1 MKKIISALFAFA
13 FLTSAFHSQSV
24 SKPFVTSEGLSY
36 KFRYLSDDELD
47 LLPSLRADF
56 KDFSDWKL
64 DYTTSKEHDFR
75 SLNEIYDY
83 RLRNFSIVKDS
94 SKNQWLHFTMQAEK
108 DRVSPK
114 GKYPYVKIADEK
126 TWTLGSKG
134 SISFKLNTAASDSEN
149 GYFFLQLN
157 CRSPNKSV
165 SIAHMGYK
173 KGYIF
178 FRTIPDSAVNNVD
191 SQGYFKLCRY
201 SFGTTMDVNI
211 SMEGNKITATLT
223 DSKGKKY
230 EASYTYPEFLVK
242 DYECHYELCTTIEKF
257 ADSFAEV
264 YIRDFECK
272 VE

>member
-1 MKKIISALFAFA
+1 MKKIISALFACA

-64 DYTTSKEHDFR
+64 EYTTSKEHDFT

-83 RLRNFSIVKDS
+83 KLKFFSIVKDS

-114 GKYPYVKIADEK
+114 GKYPSVKIRSNK
-126 TWTLGSKG
+126 RWIFGSN
-134 SISFKLNTAASDSEN
+134 SSLSFKLNTATSDMEL
-149 GYFFLQLN
+149 GHIFAKIFL
-157 CRSPNKSV
+157 KSSSKLSNIV
-165 SIAHMGYK
+165 QVGYK
-173 KGYIF
+173 AGRIFLKTFPENKDAKIDEYICEY
-178 FRTIPDSAVNNVD
+178 AM
-191 SQGYFKLCRY
+191 
-201 SFGTTMDVNI
+201 GTTMDVKVE
-211 SMEGNKITATLT
+211 MKGNVVVVNLT
-223 DSKGKKY
+223 DAKGQNFVK
-230 EASYTYPEFLVK
+230 SYKFPDFSEKNCKCY
-242 DYECHYELCTTIEKF
+242 YELSSSIDKYGEN
-257 ADSFAEV
+257 FAEV